1 MLCTLVGAIYGA
13 QSAYGSDIPLAC
25 ERNFFVFMQQT
36 DRDRTLMISKRKIQE
51 DKEMKLRKLIALT
64 VTVAAA
70 FIFTACGN
78 SEEEVQG
85 PTGIFITYG
94 DEQEDKEMKLRK
106 LIALTVTVAAAF
118 IFTACGNSEEEV
130 QGPTGI
136 FITYGDENQSYAF
149 VDPETDMVFLAELP
163 LDKIK
168 DNKGNTLK
176 LEDLKDGDKIQ
187 LAGSG
192 IMTNS
197 IPPIYADIKEAIRLE
212 EGSEELAEKYRPL
225 IEEYLDPP
233 ADPSMI
239 PAFSIE
245 FSQSAGTVS
254 TAVYETSY
262 EWNYTD
268 DRPLIEEYLDP
279 PADPSMIPAFSIE
292 FSQSAGTVSTA
303 VYETSYE
310 WNYTDGNGEEQN
322 LVLNEGSEAEY
333 SMLDLEKESE
343 EGTFYFSSNPKE
355 MKLFEYVGEETKE
368 VEVTK
373 TEQGYT
379 ACFKPNM
386 IYELQGIW
394 ENGTV
399 NYKFYQNRARLYGLF

>member
-1 MLCTLVGAIYGA
+1 
-13 QSAYGSDIPLAC
+13 
-25 ERNFFVFMQQT
+25 MQQT
-36 DRDRTLMISKRKIQE
+36 DRDRTLIISKRKI
-51 DKEMKLRKLIALT
+51 
-64 VTVAAA
+64 
-70 FIFTACGN
+70 
-78 SEEEVQG
+78 
-85 PTGIFITYG
+85 
-94 DEQEDKEMKLRK
+94 QEDKEMKLRK

-268 DRPLIEEYLDP
+268 
-279 PADPSMIPAFSIE
+279 
-292 FSQSAGTVSTA
+292 
-303 VYETSYE
+303 
-310 WNYTDGNGEEQN
+310 GNGEEQN

-355 MKLFEYVGEETKE
+355 MKLFEYAGEETKE

-399 NYKFYQNRARLYGLF
+399 NYKFQTQSRN